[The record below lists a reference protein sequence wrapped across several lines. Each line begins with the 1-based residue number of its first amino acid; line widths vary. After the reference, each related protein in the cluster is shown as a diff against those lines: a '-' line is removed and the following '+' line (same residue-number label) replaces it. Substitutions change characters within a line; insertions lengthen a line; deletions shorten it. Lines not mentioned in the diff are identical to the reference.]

1 MKSYLFIITVVLI
14 TCRPLLPVI
23 DYLVNFEKISNEYC
37 VNIERPELMC
47 NGICYLKEQISKTI
61 DDEQNDT
68 NKTQISLRTIDYF
81 VYQPTVLIPILHIIK
96 PTERVSTFQLAFE
109 TQYQLDQQLQPP
121 IC

>member
-23 DYLVNFEKISNEYC
+23 DYLVNYETISNEYC

-47 NGICYLKEQISKTI
+47 NGVCYLKEQISKTI

-81 VYQPTVLIPILHIIK
+81 VYHPTALIPILHIIK